1 MLDLLVRGGTVVDG
15 SGRPGF
21 RADVGVS
28 GGRVVA
34 IGHLEGSDAARVLEA
49 TELCVA
55 PGFVDVHSHSDFTL
69 LVDPRAQSAIAQGV
83 TTELIGNCGH
93 GCAPISDPELAKTN
107 IYGYTPVERFDWSS
121 MGEYLE
127 RLQLKRPAV
136 NVATL
141 VPNGNLRL
149 AAVGLADRPAAATE
163 VRYMAA
169 LLEES
174 LDAGAFGL
182 STGLEYPAE
191 RTASPDEITALCRVV
206 ARRGGLY
213 ATHTRNRD
221 VQAVESI
228 AEAIAV
234 AERAEVRLQVSHI
247 IPRRAGD
254 PGAWHRALELV
265 DTTRARGLDIAFDSH
280 TRLHGITNLSN
291 ALPPEEFALGPAE
304 LAARLTQPEAR
315 ARIKRHRS
323 LISSFG
329 LGGWDRVFLFSSRRC
344 PERVG
349 KSFAELAPVGGD
361 AIDAILDVLL
371 AEVEDPHAVLCTCH
385 SYEDEWLRATMR
397 HPLGMPGSDAT
408 DLCLDGPLAS
418 ATFLG
423 AYTWAG
429 WFFRRLV
436 TETGDLSLEDAVRK
450 LTSIPAQR
458 IGLTDRGMIVEGAC
472 ADLAVFDPARFCD
485 RGTMTTPNRLADG
498 VHHVI
503 VNGTV
508 ALKNG
513 SFTGHRGGSVLR
525 SG

>member
-1 MLDLLVRGGTVVDG
+1 MLDLLIRGGTVVDG

-34 IGHLEGSDAARVLEA
+34 IGDLDAREAARVLDA
-49 TELCVA
+49 GELCVA
-55 PGFVDVHSHSDFTL
+55 PGFVDIHSHSDFTL

-93 GCAPISDPELAKTN
+93 GCAPISEPELVKTN
-107 IYGYTPVERFDWSS
+107 IYGYTPHERLDWTS

-127 RLQLKRPAV
+127 RLESRRPAV

-149 AAVGLADRPAAATE
+149 AALGLAERPASKAE
-163 VRYMAA
+163 VRYMSV

-174 LDAGAFGL
+174 LAAGAFGL

-191 RTASPDEITALCRVV
+191 RTASPDEILALCRVV
-206 ARRGGLY
+206 QRRGGLY

-221 VQAVESI
+221 VHAVESI
-228 AEAIAV
+228 AEGVAV
-234 AERAEVRLQVSHI
+234 AERAGVRLQVSHI

-254 PGAWHRALELV
+254 PTAWERALELV

-304 LAARLTQPEAR
+304 LAARLADPGVR
-315 ARIKRHRS
+315 ARTKSHHS

-329 LGGWDRVFLFSSRRC
+329 LGGWDRVFLFSSPHC
-344 PERVG
+344 PDLVG
-349 KSFAELAPVGGD
+349 RSFAELAPRGGD
-361 AIDAILDVLL
+361 AFDAILDVLL

-408 DLCLDGPLAS
+408 DLSLDGPLGS

-429 WFFRRLV
+429 WFYRRLV
-436 TETGDLSLEDAVRK
+436 TETGDLSLEEAVRR

-458 IGLTDRGMIVEGAC
+458 IGLADRGLIVEGAW

-485 RGTMTTPNRLADG
+485 RGTMATPNQLADG

-508 ALKNG
+508 ARENG
-513 SFTGHRGGSVLR
+513 HFTEQRGGAILR